1 MSDIIATI
9 EEVQI
14 NTPVVEEQIDVTLQG
29 AIIEEFENPLIVNA
43 GQNITVTDT
52 GFSEIEVATVDDPDF
67 TGINL
72 DTVNPI
78 TISTAGQLAWN
89 EVDGTVDIG
98 LKNNVKLKTGQQ
110 LYFYGKAQGTI
121 AKRDVVQFA
130 GFQGDHILIKKA
142 VGAEIEA
149 FPEGLIG
156 VAKQSLT
163 NGQFGYVTW
172 FGEVD
177 GVSTTGWAV
186 GDILYFDNVTGGL
199 TNVAP
204 LAPNRRIVIAAV
216 EKLATGMAQNG
227 VLLVRPTF
235 GLKLKEL
242 DDVNGTALA
251 TTGQIPSYN
260 ASTGYFD
267 FTENINNKQ
276 NTLISGTNIK
286 TIEGQSLLGS
296 GNIDITKSDVGLSN
310 VDNTSDLNKPI
321 STATQTAL
329 DTKVDKIAG
338 KGLSTEDYTTTEKN
352 KLAGIETGAQVNTV
366 NSVAGKTGTV
376 VLTKIDVG
384 LGNVDNTSDLN
395 KPIST
400 ATQTALDGKVDKVV
414 GKGLSTEDYTTAEK
428 NKLAGIEAGAEVN
441 VNADWNAVS
450 GDAQIL
456 NKPTISGTNTGDQNL
471 FSTVAVAGQSNVV
484 ADSTSDTLTLVA
496 GSNVTITTD
505 ASTDTITIASS
516 GGGGGLAETF
526 ETVSKNLK
534 SWDGTFNYV
543 EGALS
548 SIVYT
553 DGVDTI
559 TKTFNYTTGVL
570 TSIVLSGDTPAG
582 IDLTK
587 TLGYTSGDLTSI
599 TYS

>member
-1 MSDIIATI
+1 MADIIATI

-14 NTPVVEEQIDVTLQG
+14 NAPVVEEQIDVTLQG

-43 GQNITVTDT
+43 GQNITVTNT

-89 EVDGTVDIG
+89 DVDGTVDIG

-121 AKRDVVQFA
+121 TKRDVVQFA

-156 VAKQSLT
+156 VAKQNLT
-163 NGQFGYVTW
+163 NGQFGYATW
-172 FGEVD
+172 FGEVAEIR
-177 GVSTTGWAV
+177 TTGWAV
-186 GDILYFDNVTGGL
+186 GDILYFDNITGGL

-204 LAPNRRIVIAAV
+204 TAPNRRIVIAAV

-227 VLLVRPTF
+227 VILVRPTF

-242 DDVNGTALA
+242 DDVNGTALT

-276 NTLISGTNIK
+276 NTLVSGTNIK

-296 GNIDITKSDVGLSN
+296 GNIDLTKSDVGLS
-310 VDNTSDLNKPI
+310 
-321 STATQTAL
+321 
-329 DTKVDKIAG
+329 
-338 KGLSTEDYTTTEKN
+338 
-352 KLAGIETGAQVNTV
+352 
-366 NSVAGKTGTV
+366 
-376 VLTKIDVG
+376 
-384 LGNVDNTSDLN
+384 NVDNTSDLN

-428 NKLAGIEAGAEVN
+428 NKLAGIETGAEVN

-471 FSTVAVAGQSNVV
+471 FSTFAVAGQSNVV

-496 GSNVTITTD
+496 GANVTITTN
-505 ASTDTITIASS
+505 ATNDTITIALS
-516 GGGGGLAETF
+516 GGSAAETF

-543 EGALS
+543 GGALS

-559 TKTFNYTTGVL
+559 TKTFNYTSETL

-599 TYS
+599 TYT

>member
-14 NTPVVEEQIDVTLQG
+14 NAPVVEEQIDVTLQG

-78 TISTAGQLAWN
+78 TISSAGQLAWN
-89 EVDGTVDIG
+89 DVDGTVDIG

-276 NTLISGTNIK
+276 NTLVSGTNIK

-376 VLTKIDVG
+376 VLTKTDVG
-384 LGNVDNTSDLN
+384 LGNIDNTSDLN

-428 NKLAGIEAGAEVN
+428 NKLAG
-441 VNADWNAVS
+441 
-450 GDAQIL
+450 
-456 NKPTISGTNTGDQNL
+456 ISGTNTGDQNL

>member
-1 MSDIIATI
+1 MSDIKAVIEEVQLNAPILQEQIDVVLQNGDIADIIATI

-14 NTPVVEEQIDVTLQG
+14 NAPVVEEQIDVTLQG

-43 GQNITVTDT
+43 GQNIIVTDT

-67 TGINL
+67 TGIKL

-89 EVDGTVDIG
+89 DVDGTVDIG

-121 AKRDVVQFA
+121 TKRDVVQFA
-130 GFQGDHILIKKA
+130 GFEGDHILIKKA

-172 FGEVD
+172 FGEVAE
-177 GVSTTGWAV
+177 VSTTGWAV

-204 LAPNRRIVIAAV
+204 LAPNRKIVIAAV

-242 DDVNGTALA
+242 DDVNGTALT

-276 NTLISGTNIK
+276 NTLVSGTNIK
-286 TIEGQSLLGS
+286 TIKGQSLLGS
-296 GNIDITKSDVGLSN
+296 GNIDLGSLDIGFPIIEIPNGVINGINNSYTVDFSWIPETVIVYRNGQKIHLSQ
-310 VDNTSDLNKPI
+310 VTLTTSSSFTLEDPPLTGDLI
-321 STATQTAL
+321 EVQ
-329 DTKVDKIAG
+329 
-338 KGLSTEDYTTTEKN
+338 YN
-352 KLAGIETGAQVNTV
+352 KLI
-366 NSVAGKTGTV
+366 
-376 VLTKIDVG
+376 
-384 LGNVDNTSDLN
+384 
-395 KPIST
+395 
-400 ATQTALDGKVDKVV
+400 
-414 GKGLSTEDYTTAEK
+414 
-428 NKLAGIEAGAEVN
+428 
-441 VNADWNAVS
+441 
-450 GDAQIL
+450 
-456 NKPTISGTNTGDQNL
+456 
-471 FSTVAVAGQSNVV
+471 
-484 ADSTSDTLTLVA
+484 
-496 GSNVTITTD
+496 
-505 ASTDTITIASS
+505 
-516 GGGGGLAETF
+516 
-526 ETVSKNLK
+526 
-534 SWDGTFNYV
+534 
-543 EGALS
+543 
-548 SIVYT
+548 
-553 DGVDTI
+553 
-559 TKTFNYTTGVL
+559 
-570 TSIVLSGDTPAG
+570 
-582 IDLTK
+582 
-587 TLGYTSGDLTSI
+587 
-599 TYS
+599 

>member
-1 MSDIIATI
+1 MGNNVILSNNEEPDIVLFDQQTVQTTFSNNTLEVIVDEQVLETNVEQQQNNLVVDPSTI
-9 EEVQI
+9 FGGIQTI
-14 NTPVVEEQIDVTLQG
+14 
-29 AIIEEFENPLIVNA
+29 NA
-43 GQNITVTDT
+43 GKNIVVNSTNPSVV
-52 GFSEIEVATVDDPDF
+52 EVATVDDPDF

-89 EVDGTVDIG
+89 ELDGTVDIG
-98 LKNNVKLKTGQQ
+98 LKNNIKLKTGQQ

-121 AKRDVVQFA
+121 TKRDVVQFA

-172 FGEVD
+172 FGEVAEI
-177 GVSTTGWAV
+177 STTGWTV
-186 GDILYFDNVTGGL
+186 GDILYFNNVTGGL

-204 LAPNRRIVIAAV
+204 TAPNRRIVIAAV

-227 VLLVRPTF
+227 VILVRPSF

-242 DDVNGTALA
+242 DDVNGTALT
-251 TTGQIPSYN
+251 TTGQILSYN

-276 NTLISGTNIK
+276 NTLVSGTNIK
-286 TIEGQSLLGS
+286 TINNQSILGS
-296 GNIDITKSDVGLSN
+296 GNL
-310 VDNTSDLNKPI
+310 
-321 STATQTAL
+321 
-329 DTKVDKIAG
+329 
-338 KGLSTEDYTTTEKN
+338 
-352 KLAGIETGAQVNTV
+352 
-366 NSVAGKTGTV
+366 
-376 VLTKIDVG
+376 
-384 LGNVDNTSDLN
+384 
-395 KPIST
+395 
-400 ATQTALDGKVDKVV
+400 
-414 GKGLSTEDYTTAEK
+414 
-428 NKLAGIEAGAEVN
+428 
-441 VNADWNAVS
+441 
-450 GDAQIL
+450 
-456 NKPTISGTNTGDQNL
+456 TISG
-471 FSTVAVAGQSNVV
+471 
-484 ADSTSDTLTLVA
+484 
-496 GSNVTITTD
+496 GSATE
-505 ASTDTITIASS
+505 S
-516 GGGGGLAETF
+516 F

-534 SWDGTFNYV
+534 SWGGTLNYTGGV
-543 EGALS
+543 LS

-559 TKTFNYTTGVL
+559 TKTFNYTGGVL
-570 TSIVLSGDTPAG
+570 TSVVLSGDTPAG

-587 TLGYTSGDLTSI
+587 TLGYTSGNLTLI